1 MPTNKDK
8 KQESGGVADGKSSG
22 AEKDAILNR
31 LEALIA
37 GNTVKLDQII
47 AQNAETKQSI
57 EQINTDLTD
66 LKSNMQFMDTT
77 IENLKATVEE
87 KVEKGVFQ
95 KFQEDVNRKIDDLTN
110 RSMRNN
116 MVFWN
121 IPEKAEA
128 GIGCKTLLYNI
139 LERQFEL
146 EYARDIVI
154 ERAHR
159 TKIILEDGSIMNPRL
174 IHAKLLNWEDKE
186 FLLKIGPSRLKRNN
200 YGFGVKIYVSDDV
213 TKKVREDR
221 KILRTRYLPDIRQK
235 PGVKVAFI
243 PFQVPARIQY
253 KEGDSWKFIYLPNS

>member
-8 KQESGGVADGKSSG
+8 KQESGGVTDGKSSG

-66 LKSNMQFMDTT
+66 LKSNMQSMDTT

-95 KFQEDVNRKIDDLTN
+95 QFQEQLNRKIDDLTN

-121 IPEKAEA
+121 IPE
-128 GIGCKTLLYNI
+128 
-139 LERQFEL
+139 
-146 EYARDIVI
+146 
-154 ERAHR
+154 
-159 TKIILEDGSIMNPRL
+159 
-174 IHAKLLNWEDKE
+174 
-186 FLLKIGPSRLKRNN
+186 SR
-200 YGFGVKIYVSDDV
+200 
-213 TKKVREDR
+213 
-221 KILRTRYLPDIRQK
+221 
-235 PGVKVAFI
+235 
-243 PFQVPARIQY
+243 
-253 KEGDSWKFIYLPNS
+253 SWDWM